1 MTKNLVNQKNM
12 AKNSLNSQETYYEAY
27 ITPKSIKID
36 NIFLPSFSR
45 FVPGLKHIKEVPR
58 TDLEKNVQE
67 SYKMFKKLGFA
78 VLKPEEITRD
88 YTSFRVFEDTKGFMP
103 YIKEQGV
110 DSVFKNVFGSFLDVY
125 LDTVRKNKL
134 YKPDFSLNYA
144 GFIEG
149 GVCFANIPL
158 NLRDVSFDKGFAN
171 SNLFFIYDAFSRLEY
186 KQAVQVSDIFIS
198 RLGFFEA
205 RKMQKENKSFVCDF
219 ALRFFSEYANSFV
232 KYKDVVN
239 DLVKKH
245 FKY

>member
-1 MTKNLVNQKNM
+1 M

-58 TDLEKNVQE
+58 TDLEKNVQA

-78 VLKPEEITRD
+78 VLKPEEVTQNSTYFVVSKDI
-88 YTSFRVFEDTKGFMP
+88 KGFIP
-103 YIKEQGV
+103 YIRQNGV
-110 DSVFKNVFGSFLDVY
+110 DEVVKENLEAFFDDYLSVARKKQVF
-125 LDTVRKNKL
+125 
-134 YKPDFSLNYA
+134 KPDFTLNYT
-144 GFIEG
+144 GLTSR
-149 GVCFANIPL
+149 GVAFANTPVISRL
-158 NLRDVSFDKGFAN
+158 VSFEEGFAN
-171 SNLFFIYDAFSRLEY
+171 SNLFFIYDAFSKLEY
-186 KQAVQVSDIFIS
+186 GYASEVSGMLIS
-198 RLGFFEA
+198 KLGFFEA